1 MQSLVHR
8 HKIGNSVYVYRLAIG
23 SLARIIRLFLSL
35 SSFIMVFT
43 SLPWFLQLLF
53 FWPVS
58 LVSARVTPRASND
71 LVQEDQKILIL
82 GGGVGKQNS
91 RLHPIT
97 SWWVISSAGVIAAR
111 TLHEQGFENFV
122 IIEAR
127 NELGGRMMSRTFGIA
142 ERQHIIELGAN
153 WVQGYFLN
161 FFKWLGLKSHI

>member
-97 SWWVISSAGVIAAR
+97 S
-111 TLHEQGFENFV
+111 
-122 IIEAR
+122 
-127 NELGGRMMSRTFGIA
+127 
-142 ERQHIIELGAN
+142 
-153 WVQGYFLN
+153 
-161 FFKWLGLKSHI
+161 